1 MIHVICLSF
10 YYLTYVLVYLK
21 RGVNPLSCLLLLVMD
36 YVLSRHFSNRITTN
50 GFSSIRESSLL
61 SFSSFLFPLLLPPY
75 TPAFTPPKIL
85 SREKDISGS
94 YHSQSFNNNRVLY
107 VSYYCTTTPLDFDG
121 LNDIHDSFSNTSSP
135 Q

>member
-75 TPAFTPPKIL
+75 HTGLYPPQNY
-85 SREKDISGS
+85 GW
-94 YHSQSFNNNRVLY
+94 
-107 VSYYCTTTPLDFDG
+107 
-121 LNDIHDSFSNTSSP
+121 
-135 Q
+135 

>member
-1 MIHVICLSF
+1 VFEKENKHRGDVLMVYNTALMQLVWHVVCAIALIVEVVGGRWSVLSF
-10 YYLTYVLVYLK
+10 FQRTGDWILRLTRL
-21 RGVNPLSCLLLLVMD
+21 NPHPSV
-36 YVLSRHFSNRITTN
+36 
-50 GFSSIRESSLL
+50 G
-61 SFSSFLFPLLLPPY
+61 
-75 TPAFTPPKIL
+75 
-85 SREKDISGS
+85 REKDISGS